1 MRIADAN
8 FINANCRPY
17 ACDAAS
23 AATGRP
29 QPGLAGE
36 ASGAAAAVTAAAATP
51 TPPPHHH
58 HHQRPPRKAL
68 DLPQTGG
75 RSLPVSGGRALSR
88 CHDVPEWVP
97 QKGAAADAAAASL
110 DADIAAFAAFYAGEA
125 AVPERRR
132 LREALR
138 QRVEAALRSGGCAA
152 AAVHDA
158 HDAAYTHPSATVELQ
173 VEGVW
178 DGSGGD
184 CAAAAARVQAA
195 LGAADAGAAATVVDE
210 GSDGRAS
217 LRFEGVAVRLVRQ
230 GQTTAAETR
239 AMLARFSEE
248 CPSLRAVL
256 VVLQVVLQQCHL
268 FDVKGGLDLTTLAVM
283 LMAANARLKEEPT
296 PARLMMEFLAAYG
309 WAYDYQRHYTHLP
322 QLAPGSPWPSKPAG
336 STQDLTVISPIR
348 SACNL
353 AGHVSKSQLLR
364 ATFQYCYISVS
375 KWENG
380 HTHHRYIS
388 PLANII
394 AHKKVRRSDSP

>member
-1 MRIADAN
+1 MRVADAS

-17 ACDAAS
+17 SCDAAA
-23 AATGRP
+23 AATGRS

-36 ASGAAAAVTAAAATP
+36 ASGVAAATAAAAVTP
-51 TPPPHHH
+51 KPPPPQQ
-58 HHQRPPRKAL
+58 QRPPRKAL
-68 DLPQTGG
+68 NLPQTGG

-97 QKGAAADAAAASL
+97 QTGTASDAAAASL

-125 AVPERRR
+125 AVPERRSA
-132 LREALR
+132 REALR
-138 QRVEAALRSGGCAA
+138 RRVEAALRRGGCAA

-158 HDAAYTHPSATVELQ
+158 HDAAYTHPSAAVELQ

-178 DGSGGD
+178 DGSGDGD
-184 CAAAAARVQAA
+184 CAAATARVRAA
-195 LGAADAGAAATVVDE
+195 LGAADADAAATVVDE
-210 GSDGRAS
+210 GGDGRAS

-239 AMLARFSEE
+239 AMLARFGEE

-283 LMAANARLKEEPT
+283 VMAANARLKEAPT

-394 AHKKVRRSDSP
+394 AHKKVRRADSP